1 MEKWEQQV
9 EAILKERGQGDEER
23 LKKANELVGLAREV
37 KPPHGDVGQF
47 VSDALNLAGKE
58 LSPLAAAYTGFRLG
72 VAYARYKNINWSSE
86 S

>member
-1 MEKWEQQV
+1 MEKWQEQV
-9 EAILKERGQGDEER
+9 EEILRKQYPGDEER

-47 VSDALNLAGKE
+47 VIDVLNLAGKE

-72 VAYARYKNINWSSE
+72 VAYERYQNENRA
-86 S
+86 